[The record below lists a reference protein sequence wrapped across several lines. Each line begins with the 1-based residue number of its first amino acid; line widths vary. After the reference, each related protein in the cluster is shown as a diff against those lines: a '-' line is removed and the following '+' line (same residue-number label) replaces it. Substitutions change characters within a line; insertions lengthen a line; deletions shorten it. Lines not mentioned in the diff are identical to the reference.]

1 MPNEADRKRELVKA
15 VKALGGHARR
25 IEDSWAVGVLDLII
39 KLPYV
44 SLVFAEGK
52 IIKGNLFGPTP
63 AQFAEGEK
71 WIRAGVDAVLI
82 GWQDQM
88 MYVHPWVKQ
97 ADKRESH
104 SSSTNHAE
112 SLWDYLLDVDSLK
125 VQNAKETSNQD
136 SLKP

>member
-44 SLVFAEGK
+44 PLVFAEGK

-71 WIRAGVDAVLI
+71 WIRAGVNAVLI

-112 SLWDYLLDVDSLK
+112 SLWDYLLDVDNLK

-136 SLKP
+136 SLQP

>member
-15 VKALGGHARR
+15 VRAIGGHARR

-39 KLPYV
+39 KLPGV
-44 SLVFAEGK
+44 PLVFAEGK

-71 WIRAGVDAVLI
+71 WIKAGVDAVLI
-82 GWQDQM
+82 GWQEKW
-88 MYVHPWVKQ
+88 MYISPWVKQ
-97 ADKRESH
+97 ADKRVCFGGSPD
-104 SSSTNHAE
+104 HAE
-112 SLWDYLLDVDSLK
+112 LLLEYLK
-125 VQNAKETSNQD
+125 VQNAKETEHQD